1 MIIALPL
8 ALIMSVLGCSK
19 SGYNTTSPTIPVESV
34 TVSTLAG
41 QAGIYGKSDGV
52 GTAAL
57 FHCPHGVAV
66 DTSGNVYVADSCNNI
81 IRKIA
86 PDQTVTTLAGSG
98 FGGSA
103 NGVGAA
109 ASFNYPLG
117 VAADSSG
124 NVYVADN
131 SNEMIRLITPG
142 GAVTTLAH
150 VPNWPSSVAVT
161 PAGTVYESES
171 TLVRVITSAG
181 VTSVLAGAA
190 TLGSTDGIGTKA
202 SFYYP
207 QGVAVDASGNVF
219 VADTNNNRIRK
230 ITPDGIVT
238 TLAGTGG
245 SGSTNGVAS
254 TATFS
259 NPQGVA
265 VDGSNNIYVAD
276 TGNNLIRKVTS
287 AGLVITLAG
296 TGSSGFLD
304 GPGLLAKFN
313 QPTAI
318 AVDGSGKIYVAD
330 NGNQVIRVIH

>member
-1 MIIALPL
+1 
-8 ALIMSVLGCSK
+8 
-19 SGYNTTSPTIPVESV
+19 
-34 TVSTLAG
+34 
-41 QAGIYGKSDGV
+41 
-52 GTAAL
+52 
-57 FHCPHGVAV
+57 
-66 DTSGNVYVADSCNNI
+66 
-81 IRKIA
+81 
-86 PDQTVTTLAGSG
+86 
-98 FGGSA
+98 
-103 NGVGAA
+103 
-109 ASFNYPLG
+109 
-117 VAADSSG
+117 
-124 NVYVADN
+124 
-131 SNEMIRLITPG
+131 
-142 GAVTTLAH
+142 
-150 VPNWPSSVAVT
+150 
-161 PAGTVYESES
+161 
-171 TLVRVITSAG
+171 
-181 VTSVLAGAA
+181 LAGAA